1 MQAPQV
7 VSRSAWQAD
16 PFKGTVTSLGTP
28 ERLVVHHAAG
38 YAASNLALG
47 TKQVKAIQRLHQGP
61 TRNWSDIGY
70 HFLIDAAGNLYQ
82 GRPYFKGA
90 TLDDVPRL
98 AMGAHVLNQNSRKVG
113 VCLLGCFHPHA
124 GNCDDIPTDR
134 ALATLRETLRFLMHA
149 YGLQATA
156 IGTHR
161 DFLATSCPGDRLYNV
176 VQAIKA
182 SL

>member
-1 MQAPQV
+1 MQAPPV
-7 VSRSAWQAD
+7 VSRSEWLAD

-47 TKQVKAIQRLHQGP
+47 KKQVKAIQRLHQGP

-70 HFLIDAAGNLYQ
+70 HFLIDAAGNVYQ
-82 GRPYFKGA
+82 GRPYFKGD
-90 TLDDVPRL
+90 TLDALTRL

-113 VCLLGCFHPHA
+113 ICLLGCFHLPA
-124 GNCDDIPTDR
+124 VDCEDVPTER
-134 ALATLRETLRFLMHA
+134 ALITLRETLRFLLHA
-149 YGLQATA
+149 YRLPATA

-161 DFLATSCPGDRLYNV
+161 DFLATSCPGDKLYNA
-176 VQAIKA
+176 VQAVKA
-182 SL
+182 AL